1 MENLLITGGSGTV
14 GYSFIKNNYNNY
26 KIYSYSRNEKS
37 QVALKRTF
45 PEIDIILGSVEDK
58 YDLNNAIAK
67 AKPQIVIHAAA
78 LKHVDTAEKQPIEVV
93 KSNIIGSKNVID
105 VSKENDVPITI
116 GISTDKA
123 CNPKNLYGYSKIIM
137 EQMFLE
143 ANNERN
149 IFTCTRFGNVAGS
162 NGSVIPFWLNC
173 LKTNKPLPIT
183 DIRMTRLML
192 NYDEVSEIIEKAI
205 EEAKNGIGGFIL
217 SKMMKKV
224 ELYRIANCISKNTTI
239 VGLRPGEELSEDLIS
254 ESELEF
260 SELKDSYIYVRN
272 EINENI
278 HTRLSEPISSN
289 NSLDMT
295 DQEISQMIRLINKN
309 SFLNEYY

>member
-14 GYSFIKNNYNNY
+14 GYSFIKNNYNKY

-37 QVALKRTF
+37 QVALKRAF

-58 YDLNNAIAK
+58 HDLNNAMAK
-67 AKPQIVIHAAA
+67 TKPQIVIHAAA
-78 LKHVDTAEKQPIEVV
+78 LKHVDTAEKQPIEMV
-93 KSNIIGSKNVID
+93 KSNIIGSKNIIEA
-105 VSKENDVPITI
+105 SKDNNVPITI

-137 EQMFLE
+137 EKMFLE
-143 ANNERN
+143 ANNEKN
-149 IFTCTRFGNVAGS
+149 IFSCTRFGNVAGS

-173 LKTNKPLPIT
+173 LKSNKPLPIT

-192 NYDEVSEIIEKAI
+192 NYDEVSEIIEKVI
-205 EEAKNGIGGFIL
+205 EEAKKGVGGIVL
-217 SKMMKKV
+217 SKIMKKV
-224 ELYRIANCISKNTTI
+224 ELYRLANNISKKTKI
-239 VGLRPGEELSEDLIS
+239 VGLRPGEDLNEDLIT

-260 SELKDSYIYVRN
+260 SELKDSYIYIRN
-272 EINENI
+272 EINKNLN
-278 HTRLSEPISSN
+278 TRLKEPISSE

-295 DQEISQMIRLINKN
+295 DQEISQMIKSINEN